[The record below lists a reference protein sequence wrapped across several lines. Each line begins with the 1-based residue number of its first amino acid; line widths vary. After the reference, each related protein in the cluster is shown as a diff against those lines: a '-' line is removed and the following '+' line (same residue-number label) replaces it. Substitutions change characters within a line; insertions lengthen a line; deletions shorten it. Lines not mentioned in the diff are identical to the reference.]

1 MELKTPFVDCV
12 PPLSLFEKEE
22 LTNKIREAGRAL
34 SPIIVTVENEIL
46 DGHNRYEICKKY
58 KLDFQIEVDKRSA
71 NWDEERKKFEVREI
85 ALAQRNLSPN
95 QKSEL
100 LEIRNKLIQSKK
112 EKEGLTQQQVGDYFG
127 LSRRHVG
134 RVLEAMDTGA
144 NTSKTDCRVKA
155 GSKAKEEITQRVI
168 AGETQQQVAADY
180 GITQRQVSNIVSKV
194 KKSKELESKRTTEFA
209 DPNLRFELGDF
220 EEVLSDIPDGSVD
233 AIITDPPYPA
243 EFIECWTK
251 LGRFAKRVLKPNG
264 FCIAYSGQLNLP
276 EVYRRMSEHLDY
288 VWTFSLIHSGKHQFI
303 NPRNLYCGWKPILV
317 YQNGFKKL
325 AGNAF
330 TDIIQGTGLEKDA
343 HRWQQS
349 ELELKDIIEYY
360 TCPGETILEPFAGG
374 GTTIS
379 AALKLGRNVVAA
391 EINKE
396 SFKSANRRLSDDCK
410 LL

>member
-1 MELKTPFVDCV
+1 MELKTPFLDCV
-12 PPLSLFEKEE
+12 PPLSSFEKEE
-22 LTNKIREAGRAL
+22 LTNKLKEAGRAI

-58 KLDFQIEVDKRSA
+58 KLEFQIEIDKRSA
-71 NWDEERKKFEVREI
+71 DWDEERKKFEVREI

-95 QKSEL
+95 QKTEL
-100 LEIRNKLIQSKK
+100 LDIRNKLIQSKK
-112 EKEGLTQQQVGDYFG
+112 EKDKLTQQQIGEYFG
-127 LSRRHVG
+127 LSQQAIQKILLVIQLG
-134 RVLEAMDTGA
+134 G
-144 NTSKTDCRVKA
+144 NTNKTDCRVKA
-155 GSKAKEEITQRVI
+155 GSKAKEEIAARVL
-168 AGETQQQVAADY
+168 AGEKQQQVAADF
-180 GITQRQVSNIVSKV
+180 GITQGQVSNIVSKI

-220 EEVLSDIPDGSVD
+220 EEVLKDVPDGSID

-251 LGRFAKRVLKPNG
+251 LARFAKRVLKTNG

-379 AALKLGRNVVAA
+379 AALKLNRNVIAA
-391 EINKE
+391 EIDEK
-396 SFKSANRRLSDDCK
+396 SYKSANARLSESVK
-410 LL
+410 